1 MKVKRE
7 SLFLIGGIVWM
18 LAGFN
23 VARLGFIS
31 YKLVGLKLVSILL
44 SLIIFLIFMNIFYK
58 LNKKH
63 EIRILSFKE
72 NRPFWNFFDKKS
84 YIIMITMMAFG
95 IGIRVL
101 NLVTL
106 HFVAFFYTGLGCAL
120 FVAGLVFIKF
130 FIDNILESSL

>member
-44 SLIIFLIFMNIFYK
+44 SLVIFIIFMNIFYK

-63 EIRILSFKE
+63 EMRILSFKE

-84 YIIMITMMAFG
+84 YIIMITMVAFG

-101 NLVTL
+101 NLVTES
-106 HFVAFFYTGLGCAL
+106 FVAFFYTGLGCAL

-130 FIDNILESSL
+130 FIDNILRN

>member
-44 SLIIFLIFMNIFYK
+44 SLVIFIIFMKIFYK

-63 EIRILSFKE
+63 EMRILSFKE

-84 YIIMITMMAFG
+84 YIIMIAMMAFG

-101 NLVTL
+101 NLVTES
-106 HFVAFFYTGLGCAL
+106 FVAFFYTGLGCAL

-130 FIDNILESSL
+130 FIDNILRN